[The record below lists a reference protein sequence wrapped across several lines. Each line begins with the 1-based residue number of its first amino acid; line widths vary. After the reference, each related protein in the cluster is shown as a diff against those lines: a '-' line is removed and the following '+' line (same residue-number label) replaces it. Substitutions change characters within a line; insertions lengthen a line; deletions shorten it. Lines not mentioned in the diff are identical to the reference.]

1 MTNQPMA
8 EVFGYRI
15 DDLSDEATRHRR
27 YRLCP
32 FNNKVPSC
40 TKDKAEDPL
49 GVCSVYTGER
59 VTITCPIRFR
69 QDWLIVSDAADFFF
83 APSTKWTALTEIR
96 LTDAS
101 GKSAGNIDIVL
112 VAYDEQGSITDF
124 GALEIQAVYI
134 SGNIRNPFSAYMDDP
149 ERNTALDWRGERNY
163 PRADFLSSSRKRLA
177 PQLIYKG
184 GILHAWR
191 RRMAVAVDQTF
202 FATLPGLPSVPAEQ
216 ADVAWLVY
224 DPVLNPTSGRYQLR
238 HAETIY
244 TQFTPALLRIT
255 SPEPGPEDD
264 FRVLLQRKLVEQQ
277 QRLHPSLRSSSLQD
291 LFMSQSGD
299 DDEEGSVAP

>member
-1 MTNQPMA
+1 MINQPMA

-15 DDLSDEATRHRR
+15 DDLSSEATRHRNN
-27 YRLCP
+27 RLCP

-40 TKDKAEDPL
+40 TKDKANDPL
-49 GVCSVYTGER
+49 GVCSVYSGDS

-69 QDWLIVSDAADFFF
+69 QDWLIVSDAAEFFF
-83 APSTKWTALTEIR
+83 PPSARWTALTEIR
-96 LTDAS
+96 LTDAT
-101 GKSAGNIDIVL
+101 GKSAGNIDLVL
-112 VAYDEQGSITDF
+112 VAYDDQGDVVDF

-134 SGNIRNPFSAYMDDP
+134 SGNIRNPFTAYMQDP
-149 ERNTALDWRGERNY
+149 TTQAHLDWRGQQNY

-191 RRMAVAVDQTF
+191 RKMAVAVDDTF
-202 FATLPGLPSVPAEQ
+202 FATLPELPQVEPEQ

-224 DPVLNPTSGRYQLR
+224 DLQESLITGRYHLTHTQ
-238 HAETIY
+238 TVY

-255 SPEPGPEDD
+255 SPEPGPEAP
-264 FRVLLQRKLVEQQ
+264 FRALLQRKLKEKQ
-277 QRLHPSLRSSSLQD
+277 QRPGLSVDAPSLDD
-291 LFMSQSGD
+291 LFID
-299 DDEEGSVAP
+299 DQDGEADEE